1 MTLVKICGNQT
12 PEDIVFAAST
22 GADFVGLV
30 FAKSKR
36 QISIPQAHTMLRSL
50 GEPLES
56 NEFSLPP
63 SVQNNNST
71 ESSWFHQGA
80 SVIENY
86 LKIKKVSL

>member
-80 SVIENY
+80 SVIEN
-86 LKIKKVSL
+86 

>member
-36 QISIPQAHTMLRSL
+36 QI
-50 GEPLES
+50 
-56 NEFSLPP
+56 
-63 SVQNNNST
+63 
-71 ESSWFHQGA
+71 
-80 SVIENY
+80 
-86 LKIKKVSL
+86 

>member
-36 QISIPQAHTMLRSL
+36 QKMLSDTKMFRQTKKNR
-50 GEPLES
+50 PK
-56 NEFSLPP
+56 
-63 SVQNNNST
+63 
-71 ESSWFHQGA
+71 
-80 SVIENY
+80 IE
-86 LKIKKVSL
+86 LAGIV

>member
-36 QISIPQAHTMLRSL
+36 QKSQKTFETLLLCVLL
-50 GEPLES
+50 GGLGPES
-56 NEFSLPP
+56 A
-63 SVQNNNST
+63 
-71 ESSWFHQGA
+71 QGMSKMYLALYLA
-80 SVIENY
+80 SDG
-86 LKIKKVSL
+86 

>member
-36 QISIPQAHTMLRSL
+36 QKMIGRYAIEHIPA
-50 GEPLES
+50 
-56 NEFSLPP
+56 
-63 SVQNNNST
+63 
-71 ESSWFHQGA
+71 
-80 SVIENY
+80 
-86 LKIKKVSL
+86 